1 MIDTLFSGLIH
12 GGAYA
17 LVAVG
22 VSLIFGVTNVVNF
35 AQGSLVAVGMMVA
48 WYFGSVLGWPII
60 PVALVVTVITAIL
73 GWLINAGVIAPLEGA
88 SRLPHCLPPSVSVR
102 FSTTACSSSS
112 VRVPVRFRNCC
123 PPIICNSPVCVSAP
137 LTLS

>member
-35 AQGSLVAVGMMVA
+35 AQGSLVAVGMMLACVN
-48 WYFGSVLGWPII
+48 
-60 PVALVVTVITAIL
+60 VTGDAVIT
-73 GWLINAGVIAPLEGA
+73 LI
-88 SRLPHCLPPSVSVR
+88 
-102 FSTTACSSSS
+102 TAKAEHKLDLD
-112 VRVPVRFRNCC
+112 VFR
-123 PPIICNSPVCVSAP
+123 SKDA
-137 LTLS
+137 